1 MQYKSIEYIPKIE
14 PDSLEVL
21 SLIYTPGVGH
31 ACMAIK
37 ENDGLS
43 YMYTNRENSVAVL
56 SFDYEKSL
64 KRAIFL
70 KDTLNIDAYPFEV
83 SLPSP
88 LAANPLLGELASHR
102 REGVGLPTE
111 GGKCASAHPPIP
123 SPLAGEGDFSM
134 RSTSIRKMG
143 EGYKD
148 ILKLVV
154 ENIYP
159 NFCGIDL
166 TLISDEVKNI
176 DFDVEIPVLKS
187 VTCHPHPQPQ
197 PLGNDTQSFPRQSP
211 QGRREQNSDPQPFVD
226 IMDFFKP
233 FSKNIFHF
241 DINMLQGDFKQQSL
255 QLREKAGGVIESR
268 LTDESQKKAV
278 AIVSDGSA
286 VLGFGNI
293 GAEAGIPVM
302 EGKSVLFKS
311 LGGVNAIP
319 LCLKTQK
326 TEEIIKIVQA
336 LKNSFS
342 GVNLE
347 DISAPRCFDI
357 EKELI
362 ETLDIPV
369 FHDDQH
375 GTAIVV
381 LAALLNALSVAKK
394 KIDALKIVISGA
406 GAAAQAVSKLLLAAG
421 ATNII
426 HTNRKGIVY
435 SNPDNEPH
443 LEELA
448 KLTNKNNLQGNLEDA
463 LVGADVFIGLSTAGV
478 LRPVVIT
485 KMNEKPIIF
494 ALANP
499 TPEIMPD
506 EAKAAGAFIV
516 ATGRSDFENQITNS
530 IAFPGLF
537 RGLLD
542 NNIKKVTEKIKLNC
556 AIAIASLIKDEDL
569 TTTNILP
576 NALDPKV
583 VFAVANRLGS
593 KK

>member
-1 MQYKSIEYIPKIE
+1 MQYNSIEFIPKIE

-43 YMYTNRENSVAVL
+43 YMYTNRENQVAVL
-56 SFDYEKSL
+56 SFDYNESL

-70 KDTLNIDAYPFEV
+70 KDTLNIDAYPFECEKE
-83 SLPSP
+83 
-88 LAANPLLGELASHR
+88 A
-102 REGVGLPTE
+102 
-111 GGKCASAHPPIP
+111 
-123 SPLAGEGDFSM
+123 
-134 RSTSIRKMG
+134 
-143 EGYKD
+143 
-148 ILKLVV
+148 LKLVV

-159 NFCGIDL
+159 NFCGVDL
-166 TLISDEVKNI
+166 TLISEEVQDI
-176 DFDVEIPVLKS
+176 DFDVEIPVLK
-187 VTCHPHPQPQ
+187 
-197 PLGNDTQSFPRQSP
+197 QS
-211 QGRREQNSDPQPFVD
+211 GID

-233 FSKNIFHF
+233 FSKNIFQF
-241 DINMLQGDFKQQSL
+241 DLNMLQGDFKQQSL
-255 QLREKAGGVIESR
+255 TLREKAGGVIESR
-268 LTDESQKKAV
+268 LTNEPNIYPPV
-278 AIVSDGSA
+278 AIISDGSA

-293 GAEAGIPVM
+293 GAEAGLPVM
-302 EGKSVLFKS
+302 EGKSVLFKA

-319 LCLKTQK
+319 LCLKTQNSD
-326 TEEIIKIVQA
+326 EIIKIVQA

-342 GVNLE
+342 GINLE

-381 LAALLNALSVAKK
+381 LAALLNALSVVKK
-394 KIDALKIVISGA
+394 KIDAVKIVISGA
-406 GAAAQAVSKLLLAAG
+406 GAAAQAVSKLLMAAG
-421 ATNII
+421 AKDII

-435 SNPDNEPH
+435 SNPENEAH

-448 KLTNKNNLQGNLEDA
+448 KLTNKSNLQGTLEDA
-463 LVGADVFIGLSTAGV
+463 LANADVFIGLSTAGV
-478 LRPVVIT
+478 LKPEFIK
-485 KMNEKPIIF
+485 KMNENPIIF

-516 ATGRSDFENQITNS
+516 ATGRSDFDNQINNS
-530 IAFPGLF
+530 LAFPGLF
-537 RGLLD
+537 KGLLD
-542 NNIKKVTEKIKLNC
+542 NNIKKITEEIKLNC

-569 TTTNILP
+569 TPTNILP

-583 VFAVANRLGS
+583 VFAVANRL
-593 KK
+593 KN

>member
-1 MQYKSIEYIPKIE
+1 MQYSAIEFIPKIE
-14 PDSLEVL
+14 PESLEVL

-43 YMYTNRENSVAVL
+43 YMYTNRENQVAVV

-70 KDTLNIDAYPFEV
+70 KDTLNIDAFPFEC
-83 SLPSP
+83 
-88 LAANPLLGELASHR
+88 NKE
-102 REGVGLPTE
+102 
-111 GGKCASAHPPIP
+111 
-123 SPLAGEGDFSM
+123 D
-134 RSTSIRKMG
+134 
-143 EGYKD
+143 
-148 ILKLVV
+148 LKLVV

-166 TLISDEVKNI
+166 TLIKDEVENI
-176 DFDVEIPVLKS
+176 EFDVEIPVL
-187 VTCHPHPQPQ
+187 
-197 PLGNDTQSFPRQSP
+197 RQS
-211 QGRREQNSDPQPFVD
+211 GVG

-233 FSKNIFHF
+233 FSKNIFQF
-241 DINMLQGDFKQQSL
+241 DLGVLQGDFKQQSL
-255 QLREKAGGVIESR
+255 QLREKAGGVIESQ
-268 LTDESQKKAV
+268 LTDEPQKKPV

-302 EGKSVLFKS
+302 EGKSVLFKA

-319 LCLKTQK
+319 LCLKTQNSD
-326 TEEIIKIVQA
+326 EIVKIVQA

-342 GVNLE
+342 GINLE

-381 LAALLNALSVAKK
+381 LAALINALTVAKK
-394 KIDALKIVISGA
+394 KIDSVKIVISGA
-406 GAAAQAVSKLLLAAG
+406 GAAAQAVSKLLMAAG
-421 ATNII
+421 ATDII
-426 HTNRKGIVY
+426 HTNSKGIVY

-448 KLTNKNNLQGNLEDA
+448 KITNKENLKGVLEDA
-463 LVGADVFIGLSTAGV
+463 LVNADVFIGLSTAGV
-478 LRPVVIT
+478 LKPEFIKVM
-485 KMNEKPIIF
+485 KENPIIF

-506 EAKAAGAFIV
+506 EAKVAGAFLV
-516 ATGRSDFENQITNS
+516 ATGRSDFDNQINNS
-530 IAFPGLF
+530 LAFPGLF

-542 NNIKKVTEKIKLNC
+542 NNIKKITEEIKLNC

-569 TTTNILP
+569 TPTNILP

-583 VFAVANRLGS
+583 VFAVANRL
-593 KK
+593 KN

>member
-1 MQYKSIEYIPKIE
+1 MKYQSLNYIPKIE
-14 PDSLEVL
+14 PESLEVL

-43 YMYTNRENSVAVL
+43 YMYTNRENSVGVL

-70 KDTLNIDAYPFEV
+70 KNTLNIDAYPFEV
-83 SLPSP
+83 
-88 LAANPLLGELASHR
+88 N
-102 REGVGLPTE
+102 
-111 GGKCASAHPPIP
+111 
-123 SPLAGEGDFSM
+123 
-134 RSTSIRKMG
+134 
-143 EGYKD
+143 KD
-148 ILKLVV
+148 DLKLVV
-154 ENIYP
+154 ENIEP

-166 TLISDEVKNI
+166 TLISDEVQDIEFN
-176 DFDVEIPVLKS
+176 VEIPVLKKS
-187 VTCHPHPQPQ
+187 
-197 PLGNDTQSFPRQSP
+197 GI
-211 QGRREQNSDPQPFVD
+211 D

-233 FSKNIFHF
+233 FSKNIFQF
-241 DINMLQGDFKQQSL
+241 DINKLSGDFKQQSL
-255 QLREKAGGVIESR
+255 SLREKAGGVIESE
-268 LTDESQKKAV
+268 LSEEAHVPPV

-302 EGKSVLFKS
+302 EGKAVLFKA
-311 LGGVNAIP
+311 LGGVNAIS
-319 LCLKTQK
+319 LCLKTQE
-326 TEEIIKIVQA
+326 TEEIIKIVQS

-362 ETLDIPV
+362 NTLDIPV

-394 KIDALKIVISGA
+394 KINEVKIVISGA
-406 GAAAQAVSKLLLAAG
+406 GAAAQAVSKLLMSAG
-421 ATNII
+421 ANDII

-435 SNPDNEPH
+435 SNTENEVH

-448 KLTNKNNLQGNLEDA
+448 KITNKNNLKGMLEDA
-463 LVGADVFIGLSTAGV
+463 LANADVFIGLSTAGV
-478 LRPVVIT
+478 LKGEAI
-485 KMNEKPIIF
+485 KNMNEKPIIF

-499 TPEIMPD
+499 VPEIMPD
-506 EAKAAGAFIV
+506 VAEANGAFIV
-516 ATGRSDFENQITNS
+516 ATGRSDFDNQINNS
-530 IAFPGLF
+530 LAFPGLF
-537 RGLLD
+537 RGILD
-542 NNIKKVTEKIKLNC
+542 NGIKKITEEIKLEC
-556 AIAIASLIKDEDL
+556 ALAIASLIKDEEL
-569 TTTNILP
+569 TPTNILP
-576 NALDPKV
+576 NALDPNV
-583 VFAVANRLGS
+583 VLAVSNRLS
-593 KK
+593 KF

>member
-1 MQYKSIEYIPKIE
+1 
-14 PDSLEVL
+14 
-21 SLIYTPGVGH
+21 
-31 ACMAIK
+31 
-37 ENDGLS
+37 
-43 YMYTNRENSVAVL
+43 
-56 SFDYEKSL
+56 
-64 KRAIFL
+64 
-70 KDTLNIDAYPFEV
+70 
-83 SLPSP
+83 
-88 LAANPLLGELASHR
+88 
-102 REGVGLPTE
+102 
-111 GGKCASAHPPIP
+111 
-123 SPLAGEGDFSM
+123 
-134 RSTSIRKMG
+134 
-143 EGYKD
+143 
-148 ILKLVV
+148 
-154 ENIYP
+154 
-159 NFCGIDL
+159 
-166 TLISDEVKNI
+166 
-176 DFDVEIPVLKS
+176 LKS
-187 VTCHPHPQPQ
+187 MSVGNTPHPNP
-197 PLGNDTQSFPRQSP
+197 PPRV
-211 QGRREQNSDPQPFVD
+211 GRESATTLAPVSKSFVD

-241 DINMLQGDFKQQSL
+241 NLNMLQGDFKEQSL
-255 QLREKAGGVIESR
+255 ALREKAGGVLESS
-268 LTDESQKKAV
+268 LTDEPNIHPPV

-302 EGKSVLFKS
+302 EGKAVLFKS

-326 TEEIIKIVQA
+326 AEEIVKIVQA

-342 GVNLE
+342 GINLE

-394 KIDALKIVISGA
+394 KLDSVKIVISGA
-406 GAAAQAVSKLLLAAG
+406 GAAAQAVSKLLMAAG
-421 ATNII
+421 AQNII

-435 SNPDNEPH
+435 SNPENELH

-448 KLTNKNNLQGNLEDA
+448 KITNKNNLKGTLEDA
-463 LVGADVFIGLSTAGV
+463 LVKADVFIGLSSAGV
-478 LRPVVIT
+478 LKPEFI
-485 KMNEKPIIF
+485 KHMKENPIIF

-516 ATGRSDFENQITNS
+516 ATGRSDFDNQINNS

-542 NNIKKVTEKIKLNC
+542 NNIKKVTQEIKLNC
-556 AIAIASLIKDEDL
+556 AVAIASLIKDEDL

-576 NALDPKV
+576 NALDPRV
-583 VFAVANRLGS
+583 VLAVANRLRN
-593 KK
+593 K

>member
-1 MQYKSIEYIPKIE
+1 MYAGIEYVPKIE

-31 ACMAIK
+31 ACMKIK
-37 ENDGLS
+37 EDIQNS
-43 YMYTNRENSVAVL
+43 FIYTNRSNSVAVL

-83 SLPSP
+83 
-88 LAANPLLGELASHR
+88 
-102 REGVGLPTE
+102 V
-111 GGKCASAHPPIP
+111 
-123 SPLAGEGDFSM
+123 
-134 RSTSIRKMG
+134 
-143 EGYKD
+143 KD
-148 ILKLVV
+148 DIKLVV

-166 TLISDEVKNI
+166 TLISNGVEDINFDISIPILKKSGVNI
-176 DFDVEIPVLKS
+176 QE
-187 VTCHPHPQPQ
+187 
-197 PLGNDTQSFPRQSP
+197 
-211 QGRREQNSDPQPFVD
+211 
-226 IMDFFKP
+226 FFKP
-233 FSKNIFHF
+233 VSKNIFQF
-241 DINMLQGDFKQQSL
+241 DLSMLQGDFKEQSIS
-255 QLREKAGGVIESR
+255 LRERAGGVLESR
-268 LTDESQKKAV
+268 LSEESHQKAV

-293 GAEAGIPVM
+293 GPEAGLPVM
-302 EGKSVLFKS
+302 EGKAVIFKS

-326 TEEIIKIVQA
+326 TEEIVRIVQV

-342 GVNLE
+342 GINLE

-362 ETLDIPV
+362 KTLDIPV

-381 LAALLNALSVAKK
+381 LAALLNALTLANK
-394 KIDALKIVISGA
+394 KIDEVKVVFSGA
-406 GAAAQAVSKLLLAAG
+406 GAAAQAVSKLLMKAG
-421 ATNII
+421 VTNII
-426 HTNRKGIVY
+426 HVNRKGIVH
-435 SNPDNEPH
+435 SDPENEPY

-448 KLTNKNNLQGNLEDA
+448 KMTNKNNLQGTLEDA
-463 LVGADVFIGLSTAGV
+463 LNKADVFIGLSTAGI
-478 LRPVVIT
+478 LKPEFIK
-485 KMNEKPIIF
+485 KMGGKCNYDSCLNSSNHGQVRNKPIIF

-499 TPEIMPD
+499 TPEVMPD
-506 EAKAAGAFIV
+506 EAKEAGAFLV
-516 ATGRSDFENQITNS
+516 ATGRSDFDNQINNS
-530 IAFPGLF
+530 LAFPGLF

-542 NNIKKVTEKIKLNC
+542 NNIKKITDEIKLEC

-576 NALDPKV
+576 NALDPRV
-583 VFAVANRLGS
+583 VLAVANRIGH
-593 KK
+593 K

>member
-1 MQYKSIEYIPKIE
+1 MQYNSIEFIPKIE
-14 PDSLEVL
+14 PESLEVL

-43 YMYTNRENSVAVL
+43 YMYTNRENQVAVV

-70 KDTLNIDAYPFEV
+70 KNTLNIDAFPFE
-83 SLPSP
+83 
-88 LAANPLLGELASHR
+88 
-102 REGVGLPTE
+102 
-111 GGKCASAHPPIP
+111 CAK
-123 SPLAGEGDFSM
+123 ED
-134 RSTSIRKMG
+134 
-143 EGYKD
+143 
-148 ILKLVV
+148 LKLVV
-154 ENIYP
+154 DNIYP

-166 TLISDEVKNI
+166 TLIKDEIENI
-176 DFDVEIPVLKS
+176 DFDVEIPVL
-187 VTCHPHPQPQ
+187 
-197 PLGNDTQSFPRQSP
+197 NQS
-211 QGRREQNSDPQPFVD
+211 GVD
-226 IMDFFKP
+226 IMNFFKP
-233 FSKNIFHF
+233 FSKNIFQF
-241 DINMLQGDFKQQSL
+241 DLGMLQGDFKQQSL
-255 QLREKAGGVIESR
+255 QLREKAGGVIESQ
-268 LTDESQKKAV
+268 LTDEPQKKAV

-293 GAEAGIPVM
+293 GAEAGLPVM
-302 EGKSVLFKS
+302 EGKSVLFKA

-319 LCLKTQK
+319 LCLKTQNSD
-326 TEEIIKIVQA
+326 EIVKIVQA

-362 ETLDIPV
+362 KTLDIPV

-381 LAALLNALSVAKK
+381 LAALMNALTVAKK
-394 KIDALKIVISGA
+394 KIDSVKIVISGA
-406 GAAAQAVSKLLLAAG
+406 GAAAQAVSKLLMAAG
-421 ATNII
+421 ATDII
-426 HTNRKGIVY
+426 HTNSKGIVY
-435 SNPDNEPH
+435 SKPDNEPH

-448 KLTNKNNLQGNLEDA
+448 KLTNKSNLKGTLEDA
-463 LVGADVFIGLSTAGV
+463 LVNADVFIGLSTAGV
-478 LRPVVIT
+478 LKPEFI
-485 KMNEKPIIF
+485 KNMKENPIIF

-516 ATGRSDFENQITNS
+516 ATGRSDFDNQINNS
-530 IAFPGLF
+530 LAFPGLF

-542 NNIKKVTEKIKLNC
+542 NNIKKITEEIKLNC

-569 TTTNILP
+569 TPTNILP

-583 VFAVANRLGS
+583 VFAVANGLART
-593 KK
+593 

>member
-1 MQYKSIEYIPKIE
+1 MRYNSIEFIPKIE

-43 YMYTNRENSVAVL
+43 YMYTNRENSIAVL
-56 SFDYEKSL
+56 SFNYEKSL
-64 KRAIFL
+64 QRAIFL
-70 KDTLNIDAYPFEV
+70 KNTLNIDAYPFE
-83 SLPSP
+83 
-88 LAANPLLGELASHR
+88 
-102 REGVGLPTE
+102 
-111 GGKCASAHPPIP
+111 CAKEA
-123 SPLAGEGDFSM
+123 
-134 RSTSIRKMG
+134 
-143 EGYKD
+143 
-148 ILKLVV
+148 LKLVV

-166 TLISDEVKNI
+166 TLISTEVQDI
-176 DFDVEIPVLKS
+176 EFDVEIPVLKS
-187 VTCHPHPQPQ
+187 MTTPHPN
-197 PLGNDTQSFPRQSP
+197 PLP
-211 QGRREQNSDPQPFVD
+211 QGAREQSSDVHSFVD

-233 FSKNIFHF
+233 FSKNIFQF
-241 DINMLQGDFKQQSL
+241 DLGMLQGDFKQQSL
-255 QLREKAGGVIESR
+255 QLREKAGGVIESQ
-268 LTDESQKKAV
+268 LTDEPQKKPV

-302 EGKSVLFKS
+302 EGKSVLFKA
-311 LGGVNAIP
+311 LGGVNAIS

-326 TEEIIKIVQA
+326 TDEIVKIVQA

-342 GVNLE
+342 GINLE

-381 LAALLNALSVAKK
+381 LAALLNALTVAKK
-394 KIDALKIVISGA
+394 KIDSVKIVISGA
-406 GAAAQAVSKLLLAAG
+406 GAAAQAVSKLLMAAG
-421 ATNII
+421 AKDII

-435 SNPDNEPH
+435 SSPENEAH

-448 KLTNKNNLQGNLEDA
+448 KLTNKENLKGTLEDA
-463 LVGADVFIGLSTAGV
+463 LAGADVFIGLSTAGV
-478 LRPVVIT
+478 LKPEFI
-485 KMNEKPIIF
+485 KNMNENPIIF

-516 ATGRSDFENQITNS
+516 ATGRSDFDNQINNS
-530 IAFPGLF
+530 LAFPGLF
-537 RGLLD
+537 RGILD
-542 NNIKKVTEKIKLNC
+542 NDIKKITQEIKLNC
-556 AIAIASLIKDEDL
+556 AVAIASLIKDEDL
-569 TTTNILP
+569 TPTNILP

-583 VFAVANRLGS
+583 VFAVANRLAN
-593 KK
+593 K

>member
-1 MQYKSIEYIPKIE
+1 MQYCGIEFIPKIE
-14 PDSLEVL
+14 PESLEVL

-43 YMYTNRENSVAVL
+43 YMYTNRENQVAVL
-56 SFDYEKSL
+56 SFDYQASL

-70 KDTLNIDAYPFEV
+70 KDTLNIDAFPFE
-83 SLPSP
+83 
-88 LAANPLLGELASHR
+88 
-102 REGVGLPTE
+102 
-111 GGKCASAHPPIP
+111 CAK
-123 SPLAGEGDFSM
+123 ED
-134 RSTSIRKMG
+134 
-143 EGYKD
+143 
-148 ILKLVV
+148 LKLVV

-166 TLISDEVKNI
+166 TLIKDEVQDI
-176 DFDVEIPVLKS
+176 DFDVEIPVLK
-187 VTCHPHPQPQ
+187 
-197 PLGNDTQSFPRQSP
+197 QS
-211 QGRREQNSDPQPFVD
+211 GVD
-226 IMDFFKP
+226 IKDFFKP
-233 FSKNIFHF
+233 FSKNIFQF
-241 DINMLQGDFKQQSL
+241 DLGMLQGDFKQQSL
-255 QLREKAGGVIESR
+255 SLREKAGGVIESQ
-268 LTDESQKKAV
+268 LTDEPQKKPV

-302 EGKSVLFKS
+302 EGKSVLFKA

-326 TEEIIKIVQA
+326 TDEIVKIVQA

-342 GVNLE
+342 GINLE

-381 LAALLNALSVAKK
+381 LAALLNALTVAKK
-394 KIDALKIVISGA
+394 KIAEVKIVISGA
-406 GAAAQAVSKLLLAAG
+406 GAAAQAVSKLLMAAG
-421 ATNII
+421 AKDII

-435 SNPDNEPH
+435 SNPENEAH

-448 KLTNKNNLQGNLEDA
+448 KLTNKSGLRGALEDA
-463 LVGADVFIGLSTAGV
+463 LNGADVFIGLSSAGV
-478 LRPVVIT
+478 LKPEFIKRM
-485 KMNEKPIIF
+485 KENPIIF

-516 ATGRSDFENQITNS
+516 ATGRSDFDNQINNS
-530 IAFPGLF
+530 LAFPGLF
-537 RGLLD
+537 RGILD
-542 NNIKKVTEKIKLNC
+542 NDIKTITQEIKLNC

-569 TTTNILP
+569 TPTNILP

-583 VFAVANRLGS
+583 VFAVANRL
-593 KK
+593 KN

>member
-1 MQYKSIEYIPKIE
+1 MQYSAIEFIPKIE

-31 ACMAIK
+31 SCMEIK

-43 YMYTNRENSVAVL
+43 YMYTNRENQVAVL
-56 SFDYEKSL
+56 SFDYKESL

-70 KDTLNIDAYPFEV
+70 KDTLNIDAFPFEC
-83 SLPSP
+83 
-88 LAANPLLGELASHR
+88 NKE
-102 REGVGLPTE
+102 
-111 GGKCASAHPPIP
+111 
-123 SPLAGEGDFSM
+123 D
-134 RSTSIRKMG
+134 
-143 EGYKD
+143 
-148 ILKLVV
+148 LKLVV

-166 TLISDEVKNI
+166 TLIKDEVENI
-176 DFDVEIPVLKS
+176 DFDVEIPVLK
-187 VTCHPHPQPQ
+187 Q
-197 PLGNDTQSFPRQSP
+197 LG
-211 QGRREQNSDPQPFVD
+211 VD

-233 FSKNIFHF
+233 FSKNIFQF
-241 DINMLQGDFKQQSL
+241 DLNMLQGDFKQQSL
-255 QLREKAGGVIESR
+255 QLREKAGGVIESM
-268 LTDESQKKAV
+268 LTNEPNIYPPV

-293 GAEAGIPVM
+293 GAEAGLPVM
-302 EGKSVLFKS
+302 EGKSVLFKA

-319 LCLKTQK
+319 LCLKTQNSD
-326 TEEIIKIVQA
+326 EIVKIIQA

-362 ETLDIPV
+362 KTLDIPV

-381 LAALLNALSVAKK
+381 LAALINALTVAKK
-394 KIDALKIVISGA
+394 KIDSVKIVISGA
-406 GAAAQAVSKLLLAAG
+406 GAAAQAVSKLLMAAG
-421 ATNII
+421 ATDII
-426 HTNRKGIVY
+426 HTNSKGIVY
-435 SNPDNEPH
+435 SKPDNEPH

-448 KLTNKNNLQGNLEDA
+448 KITNKENLKGTLEDA
-463 LVGADVFIGLSTAGV
+463 LAGADVFIGLSTAGV
-478 LRPVVIT
+478 LKPEFIH
-485 KMNEKPIIF
+485 KMKENPIIF

-516 ATGRSDFENQITNS
+516 ATGRSDFDNQINNS
-530 IAFPGLF
+530 LAFPGLF

-542 NNIKKVTEKIKLNC
+542 NNIKKITEEIKLNC

-569 TTTNILP
+569 TQTNILP

-583 VFAVANRLGS
+583 VFAVANRL
-593 KK
+593 KN

>member
-1 MQYKSIEYIPKIE
+1 MHYSSIEFIPKIE

-43 YMYTNRENSVAVL
+43 YMYTNRENQVAVL

-70 KDTLNIDAYPFEV
+70 KDTLNIDAFPFE
-83 SLPSP
+83 
-88 LAANPLLGELASHR
+88 
-102 REGVGLPTE
+102 
-111 GGKCASAHPPIP
+111 CAK
-123 SPLAGEGDFSM
+123 ED
-134 RSTSIRKMG
+134 
-143 EGYKD
+143 
-148 ILKLVV
+148 LKLVV

-166 TLISDEVKNI
+166 TLIKDEIENI
-176 DFDVEIPVLKS
+176 DFEVEIPVLK
-187 VTCHPHPQPQ
+187 QA
-197 PLGNDTQSFPRQSP
+197 G
-211 QGRREQNSDPQPFVD
+211 VD

-233 FSKNIFHF
+233 FSKNIFQF
-241 DINMLQGDFKQQSL
+241 DLGMLQGDFKQQSL
-255 QLREKAGGVIESR
+255 QLREKAGGVIESM
-268 LTDESQKKAV
+268 LTNEQNIYPPV
-278 AIVSDGSA
+278 VIVSDGSA

-302 EGKSVLFKS
+302 EGKSVLFKA

-319 LCLKTQK
+319 LCLKTQNSD
-326 TEEIIKIVQA
+326 EIVKIVQA

-342 GVNLE
+342 GINLE

-362 ETLDIPV
+362 KTLDIPV

-381 LAALLNALSVAKK
+381 LAALINALTVAKK
-394 KIDALKIVISGA
+394 KIDSVKIVISGA
-406 GAAAQAVSKLLLAAG
+406 GAAAQAVSKLLMAAG
-421 ATNII
+421 ATDII
-426 HTNRKGIVY
+426 HTNSKGIVY

-443 LEELA
+443 LESLA
-448 KLTNKNNLQGNLEDA
+448 KLTNKENLKGTLEDA
-463 LVGADVFIGLSTAGV
+463 LSQNGGADVFIGLSTAGV
-478 LRPVVIT
+478 LKPEFIK
-485 KMNEKPIIF
+485 KMKENPIIF

-506 EAKAAGAFIV
+506 EAKATGAFIV
-516 ATGRSDFENQITNS
+516 ATGRSDFDNQINNS
-530 IAFPGLF
+530 LAFPGLF

-542 NNIKKVTEKIKLNC
+542 NNIKKITQEIKLNC

-569 TTTNILP
+569 TSTNILP

-583 VFAVANRLGS
+583 VFAVANRL
-593 KK
+593 KN

>member
-1 MQYKSIEYIPKIE
+1 MQYNAIEFIPKIE

-43 YMYTNRENSVAVL
+43 YMYTNRENQVAVV

-70 KDTLNIDAYPFEV
+70 KDTLNIDAFPFEC
-83 SLPSP
+83 
-88 LAANPLLGELASHR
+88 E
-102 REGVGLPTE
+102 
-111 GGKCASAHPPIP
+111 K
-123 SPLAGEGDFSM
+123 
-134 RSTSIRKMG
+134 
-143 EGYKD
+143 KD
-148 ILKLVV
+148 LKLVV

-166 TLISDEVKNI
+166 TLIKDEIENI
-176 DFDVEIPVLKS
+176 DFDVEITVLK
-187 VTCHPHPQPQ
+187 
-197 PLGNDTQSFPRQSP
+197 QS
-211 QGRREQNSDPQPFVD
+211 GVD

-233 FSKNIFHF
+233 FSKNIFQF
-241 DINMLQGDFKQQSL
+241 DLGMLQGDFKQQSL
-255 QLREKAGGVIESR
+255 QLREKAGGVIESQ
-268 LTDESQKKAV
+268 LTDEPQKKPV

-302 EGKSVLFKS
+302 EGKSVLFKA

-326 TEEIIKIVQA
+326 SDEIVKIVQA

-357 EKELI
+357 EKKLI

-381 LAALLNALSVAKK
+381 LAALINALTVAKK
-394 KIDALKIVISGA
+394 KIDSVKIVISGA
-406 GAAAQAVSKLLLAAG
+406 GAAAQAVSKLLMAAG
-421 ATNII
+421 ATDII
-426 HTNRKGIVY
+426 HTNSKGIVY
-435 SNPDNEPH
+435 SNPDNESH

-448 KLTNKNNLQGNLEDA
+448 KITNKENLQGNLEDA
-463 LVGADVFIGLSTAGV
+463 LVKADVFIGLSTAGV
-478 LRPVVIT
+478 LKPEFIK
-485 KMNEKPIIF
+485 KMKENPIIF

-516 ATGRSDFENQITNS
+516 ATGRSDFDNQINNS
-530 IAFPGLF
+530 LAFPGLF

-542 NNIKKVTEKIKLNC
+542 NNIKKITEEIKLNC

-569 TTTNILP
+569 TPTNILP

-583 VFAVANRLGS
+583 VFAVANRLKG
-593 KK
+593 